1 MNQNQLPLDAVAL
14 TETAP
19 VARGLGANLSTM
31 PALTQYLR
39 ILRRWRWLILSAV
52 AGVFVLGLI
61 ITLLMKPYY
70 TATATI
76 EIARESDNIIQV
88 QGVQREASVNDLE
101 FYQTQ
106 YGLLKSQTLAE
117 RVATTSKLV
126 DDPSFFELYGA
137 KPSQDAGQMLA
148 NGKFSD
154 AGRDLRRRAAGKIL
168 LSNLK
173 VVPINS
179 SRLVDIKLS
188 SPNPKMAADI
198 VNKWTELFILSNLE
212 RRVDRTAYARKF
224 LEGRIDQ
231 LRQKLEESER
241 QLVENAADQQIITFS
256 TLNGGTDGKGTT
268 TSERSLATADL
279 EQLNSA
285 LGEAT
290 TDRIRA
296 QSDLLKNGPSSGP
309 ENESATSGLR
319 QRRAEVAA
327 EYAKLMVQ
335 FEPGYPK
342 ARALASQIA
351 QLDRSIALEDSRMRS
366 SARSVRESTYR
377 SAIARERSLQVRVN
391 ELKNSVIEQRRRG
404 IEYTIYQREVDTNRE
419 LYNGLLQRYKE
430 IGVAGGVGTNN
441 VAIVD
446 QARVPRAP
454 SSPNFLLNLAL
465 SLFAG
470 LGIAAALTFAL
481 EQIDETISDPSR
493 MEEELGIPALGA
505 IPLSK
510 TGNLLEELSD
520 RKSAI
525 AESYISLQASLQFAT
540 SHGFPRSLSITS
552 TRASEGKSTTS
563 FALAQHLARTKKKV
577 VLIDGDL
584 RSPSVHHFVNKKND
598 VGVSNFLAGS
608 DDLSRMIQSID
619 SSDLKIIS
627 AGPIPPNAGELLNG
641 PRMGQLIDR
650 LLTAYDHV
658 IVDAPPVLGLAD
670 ALLISKVTEGTIFV
684 ISSHSLKLSMIRMAI
699 ARLKSVG
706 TNIIGGV
713 LSKFDEKRAYY
724 GYGYE
729 YGYGYGADDQQ
740 RAPS

>member
-14 TETAP
+14 TEVAP
-19 VARGLGANLSTM
+19 VARGLGANLNAM
-31 PALTQYLR
+31 PAITQYLR
-39 ILRRWRWLILSAV
+39 ILRRWRWLILSAI

-70 TATATI
+70 TAVSTL
-76 EIARESDNIIQV
+76 EIARESDNIVQV

-117 RVATTSKLV
+117 RVATSSNLV
-126 DDPSFFELYGA
+126 DDPAFFEIYGVEL
-137 KPSQDAGQMLA
+137 SQDAGKLLA

-154 AGRDLRRRAAGKIL
+154 SGRDQRRRAAGKVL
-168 LSNLK
+168 LNHMK
-173 VVPINS
+173 VTPINS
-179 SRLVDIKLS
+179 SRLVDVRLS
-188 SPNPKMAADI
+188 SPNPEMAAN
-198 VNKWTELFILSNLE
+198 VTNKWTELFILSNLE
-212 RRVDRTAYARKF
+212 RRVERTAYARKF
-224 LEGRIDQ
+224 LEGRIEQ
-231 LRQKLEESER
+231 LRQRLEESER

-256 TLNGGTDGKGTT
+256 TVNGGADGKGAT

-279 EQLNSA
+279 EQLNTA

-296 QSDLLKNGPSSGP
+296 ESELSRSRSSTAS
-309 ENESATSGLR
+309 ENESATNGLR

-327 EYAKLMVQ
+327 DYARLMVQ

-342 ARALASQIA
+342 ARALASQVA
-351 QLDRSIALEDSRMRS
+351 QLDRSIALEESRIKSGARAVLDSN
-366 SARSVRESTYR
+366 YR
-377 SAIARERSLQVRVN
+377 SAITRERSLQARVN

-404 IEYTIYQREVDTNRE
+404 IQYTIYQREVDTNRE

-446 QARVPRAP
+446 KARVPRAP
-454 SSPNFLLNLAL
+454 SSPNFILNLAL

-470 LGIAAALTFAL
+470 LGVAAALTFAL

-493 MEEELGIPALGA
+493 IEEELGIPALGA

-510 TGNLLEELSD
+510 TNNMLEELSD

-525 AESYISLQASLQFAT
+525 AEAYISLQASLQFAT
-540 SHGFPRSLSITS
+540 SHGFPRSLTITS

-563 FALAQHLARTKKKV
+563 FALAQHLARTNKKV

-584 RSPSVHHFVNKKND
+584 RSPSVHQFVGKKND

-608 DDLSRMIQSID
+608 DDLNLLIQSLD
-619 SSDLKIIS
+619 NSTLQIIA
-627 AGPIPPNAGELLNG
+627 AGPSPPNAGELLNG
-641 PRMGQLIDR
+641 PRLGEMIGR
-650 LLTAYDHV
+650 LLTTYDHV

-670 ALLISKVTEGTIFV
+670 ALLISKVTEGTIYV

-706 TNIIGGV
+706 INIIGGV
-713 LSKFDEKRAYY
+713 LSKFDEKQAYY

-729 YGYGYGADDQQ
+729 YGYGYGEDKQQ
-740 RAPS
+740 RASS